1 MKGLRLSYLER
12 ERLLFRFS
20 LRRIR
25 HGKKHFHTLTAG
37 GEVIFGATHYMTQ
50 PLHSPFP
57 SIACG
62 VVYLSLRR
70 RQQQPQQGKGD
81 QDRSGVLGSANL
93 YLLDRRRRKRWF
105 GGGEG
110 GNLSGTKRNNH
121 RWEEE
126 GEGKHWLLLLLYG
139 EREKEREAADIS
151 C

>member
-1 MKGLRLSYLER
+1 MKGLRQSYLER

-25 HGKKHFHTLTAG
+25 HGKKHFHTLIAG
-37 GEVIFGATHYMTQ
+37 EKVIFGATHYMTQ

-62 VVYLSLRR
+62 VVYLSLRQ
-70 RQQQPQQGKGD
+70 QQQPQQGKGG

-110 GNLSGTKRNNH
+110 GQPVRYEEKQPPLGGRGGGKTLAAVVVVRRKR
-121 RWEEE
+121 
-126 GEGKHWLLLLLYG
+126 
-139 EREKEREAADIS
+139 EREAADIS